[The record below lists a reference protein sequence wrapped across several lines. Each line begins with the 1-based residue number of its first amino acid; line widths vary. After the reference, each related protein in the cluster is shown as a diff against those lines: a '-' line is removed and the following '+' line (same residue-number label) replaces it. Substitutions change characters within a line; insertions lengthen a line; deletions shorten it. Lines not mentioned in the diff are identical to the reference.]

1 MKTQTYKLPESAR
14 QAIFAESDLGREK
27 ARIENARAQFKRL
40 NPDLDFFGKELAKKS
55 ESSKIQLAAHN
66 RSQSNQMKD

>member
-1 MKTQTYKLPESAR
+1 MKKQAYKLPESAR
-14 QAIFAESDLGREK
+14 QAIFAESDSGREK
-27 ARIENARAQFKRL
+27 ARIENSRTQFKRL

-66 RSQSNQMKD
+66 RSQ

>member
-1 MKTQTYKLPESAR
+1 MKAQTYKLPESAR
-14 QAIFAESDLGREK
+14 QAIFAESDSGREK
-27 ARIENARAQFKRL
+27 ARIENARTQFKRL

-66 RSQSNQMKD
+66 RSQSTQMKD